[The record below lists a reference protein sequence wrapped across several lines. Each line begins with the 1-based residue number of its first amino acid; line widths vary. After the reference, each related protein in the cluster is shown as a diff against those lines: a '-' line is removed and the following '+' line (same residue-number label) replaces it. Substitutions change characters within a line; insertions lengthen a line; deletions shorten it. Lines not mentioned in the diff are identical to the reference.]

1 MAWRA
6 LKEYWKCAA
15 VHSLTDSRRDGVSM
29 PISLRERQD
38 IMNVLRVA
46 KTAKEYKMT
55 FGYHARMVECV
66 KRIPS
71 SRYDAKSR
79 AWTCP
84 SAQSWYVDKF
94 MAWAKQYG
102 YVQRVDVVDMDA
114 DIIDLP
120 EIAMPTLDVPHGM
133 LMEPYPYQREGI
145 AYALQSKRCI
155 FGDEPGLGKT
165 MQAIGTVFIAKAWP
179 ALVICPSSLKENW
192 RREFKKFAGVEAI
205 ILDDANKGTWQ
216 RYWEM
221 KKSNGDAMASV
232 FITNYE
238 SLKKFFVQSIS
249 DSSRFTIRSI
259 KFDPRID
266 LFRSVIVDESHKCK
280 SAKTKQSKFVQGI
293 CRGKEYILMLT
304 GTPVVNNN
312 TDLIQQ
318 LNIME
323 RLEDFGGYSKFAARY
338 CEGYNQSS
346 HSKELNA
353 LLKRYCFFRRQK
365 KDVLTQLPDKTRT
378 YLVVDITN
386 RKEYQDAE
394 ADLVKYLREYKQA
407 TDDEIMKSLRG
418 EVMVRMSILKQIAAR
433 GKIEAAREIV
443 EDITEGG
450 QKIIVFG
457 FLKDVIAG
465 LKETFPKAVTVT
477 GEDNDKAKQ
486 MAVDK
491 FQGDEG
497 TKVILLNYRSGGTGL
512 TLTASSDVLF
522 VEFPWTYADCCQA
535 EDRAHRNGQ
544 KNAVT
549 CRYLL
554 GRGTIDEYMYKIVQ
568 NKKEVANAVTGTD
581 NVVAERKVSREEE
594 MLQMAMDMF
603 GGKL

>member
-1 MAWRA
+1 
-6 LKEYWKCAA
+6 
-15 VHSLTDSRRDGVSM
+15 
-29 PISLRERQD
+29 
-38 IMNVLRVA
+38 MNVLKVTKA
-46 KTAKEYKMT
+46 SSQYMLS
-55 FGYHARMVECV
+55 FGYHAKMVECV
-66 KRIPS
+66 RRIPAVKWDTKARIWICS
-71 SRYDAKSR
+71 TSH
-79 AWTCP
+79 
-84 SAQSWYVDKF
+84 QWYVDKF
-94 MAWAKQYG
+94 IEWVKRCG
-102 YVQRVDVVDMDA
+102 YVQRVDMVNLDEEA
-114 DIIDLP
+114 IDLP
-120 EIAMPTLDVPHGM
+120 DVPMPTLDVPHGL

-145 AYALQSKRCI
+145 AYALQAKRCI

-165 MQAIGTVFIAKAWP
+165 MQAIGTVFIAKAFP

-192 RREFKKFAGVEAI
+192 RREFKKFAGVDAI
-205 ILDDANKGTWQ
+205 VLDDNNRKTWQ
-216 RYWEM
+216 TFWET
-221 KKSNGDAMASV
+221 KKRSGEAMASV

-249 DSSRFTIRSI
+249 EAKRFTLRSV
-259 KFDPRID
+259 KFDPRVD

-280 SAKTKQSKFVQGI
+280 SSKTKQSKFVQGI
-293 CRGKEYILMLT
+293 CKGKEYVLMLT

-312 TDLIQQ
+312 TDLVQQ

-323 RLEDFGGYSKFAARY
+323 RLTDFGGYDKFMTRY
-338 CEGYNQSS
+338 CAGYSMSS
-346 HSKELNA
+346 NSKELNV
-353 LLKRYCFFRRQK
+353 LLKRFCFFRRQK

-394 ADLVKYLREYKQA
+394 ADLVTYLREYKQA
-407 TDDEIMKSLRG
+407 TDEQIMKSLAG

-433 GKIEAAREIV
+433 GKIEAAKEIV

-457 FLKDVIAG
+457 FLKDVIG
-465 LKETFPKAVTVT
+465 ELKKTFPKAVTVT

-486 MAVDK
+486 LAVDK
-491 FQGDEG
+491 FQQDEG

-512 TLTASSDVLF
+512 TLTAASDVLF

-554 GRGTIDEYMYKIVQ
+554 GRGTIDEYMYKIIQ
-568 NKKEVANAVTGTD
+568 TKKEVANAVTGTD
-581 NVVAERKVSREEE
+581 DVIAERKVSREEE
-594 MLQMAMDMF
+594 MMQMAMDLF
-603 GGKL
+603 KDRI

>member
-1 MAWRA
+1 
-6 LKEYWKCAA
+6 
-15 VHSLTDSRRDGVSM
+15 
-29 PISLRERQD
+29 
-38 IMNVLRVA
+38 MNVLTVT
-46 KTAKEYKMT
+46 KTRGQYRLS

-84 SAQSWYVDKF
+84 CSQSWYVDRF
-94 MAWAKQYG
+94 SSWAKQYG
-102 YVQRVDVVDMDA
+102 YVQRVDMVSIEEEV
-114 DIIDLP
+114 IDLP
-120 EIAMPTLDVPHGM
+120 EVPMPTLDVPHGM
-133 LMEPYPYQREGI
+133 LLEPYPYQREGI
-145 AYALQSKRCI
+145 AYALQAKRCI

-165 MQAIGTVFIAKAWP
+165 MQAIGTVFIARAWP
-179 ALVICPSSLKENW
+179 TLVICPSSLKENW

-205 ILDDANKGTWQ
+205 ILDERNKGTWQ

-221 KKSNGDAMASV
+221 KKGNGDAMASV

-238 SLKKFFVQSIS
+238 SLKKFFVQSIT

-293 CRGKEYILMLT
+293 CKGKEYVLMLT

-312 TDLIQQ
+312 TDLVQQ

-323 RLEDFGGYSKFAARY
+323 RLEDFGGYNHFVARY
-338 CEGYNQSS
+338 CAGYNMSS
-346 HSKELNA
+346 NSKELNA
-353 LLKRYCFFRRQK
+353 LLKRFCFFRRQK

-378 YLVVDITN
+378 YLIVDITN

-394 ADLVKYLREYKQA
+394 ADLVTYLREYKQA
-407 TDDEIMKSLRG
+407 TDEQIMKSLAG

-433 GKIEAAREIV
+433 GKIEAAKEIV
-443 EDITEGG
+443 EDIVEGG

-457 FLKDVIAG
+457 FLKDVIG
-465 LKETFPKAVTVT
+465 ELKNTFPKAVTVT

-486 MAVDK
+486 LAVDK
-491 FQGDEG
+491 FQQDEG

-512 TLTASSDVLF
+512 TLTAASDVLF

-554 GRGTIDEYMYKIVQ
+554 GRGTIDEYMYKIIQ
-568 NKKEVANAVTGTD
+568 TKKEVANAVTGTD
-581 NVVAERKVSREEE
+581 DVIAERKVSREEE
-594 MLQMAMDMF
+594 MMQMAMYLF
-603 GGKL
+603 KERL

>member
-1 MAWRA
+1 
-6 LKEYWKCAA
+6 
-15 VHSLTDSRRDGVSM
+15 
-29 PISLRERQD
+29 
-38 IMNVLRVA
+38 MNVLRVT
-46 KTAKEYKMT
+46 KTSSEYRMS

-66 KRIPS
+66 KRIPQAK
-71 SRYDAKSR
+71 YDGKTR
-79 AWTCP
+79 CWVCP
-84 SAQSWYVDKF
+84 LAQDWYVDKF
-94 MAWAKQYG
+94 GDWARKYG
-102 YVQRVDVVDMDA
+102 YVQRVEIVDLNEDN
-114 DIIDLP
+114 IGIP
-120 EIAMPTLDVPHGM
+120 EVPMPTLDVPHNM
-133 LMEPYPYQREGI
+133 LMEPYPYQKEGI

-165 MQAIGTVFIAKAWP
+165 MQAIGTVYIAKAWP
-179 ALVICPSSLKENW
+179 TLVVCPTSLKENW
-192 RREFKKFAGVEAI
+192 KREFKKFAGVEAM
-205 ILDDANKGTWQ
+205 ILDDKNKATWQ
-216 RYWEM
+216 TFWEA
-221 KKSNGDAMASV
+221 KKSNGEALVNV

-238 SLKKFFVQSIS
+238 SLKKFFVQSINE
-249 DSSRFTIRSI
+249 SSRFTMRSV
-259 KFDPRID
+259 KFDPHVD

-280 SAKTKQSKFVQGI
+280 SSKTKQSKFVQGI
-293 CRGKEYILMLT
+293 CKGKEYVLMLT

-323 RLEDFGGYSKFAARY
+323 RLDDFGGYNRFVSRY
-338 CEGYNQSS
+338 CDGYNQSS
-346 HSKELNA
+346 HSKELNV
-353 LLKRYCFFRRQK
+353 LLKRFCFFRRQK

-386 RKEYQDAE
+386 RKEYEDAE
-394 ADLVKYLREYKQA
+394 NDLVSYLREYKQA
-407 TDDEIMKSLRG
+407 TDEQIMKSLAG

-433 GKIEAAREIV
+433 GKIEAAKEIV

-457 FLKDVIAG
+457 FLKDVIG
-465 LKETFPKAVTVT
+465 ELKKTFPKAVTVT
-477 GEDNDKAKQ
+477 GDDNDKEKQ
-486 MAVDK
+486 KAVDK
-491 FQGDEG
+491 FQEDEN

-512 TLTASSDVLF
+512 TLTAASDVLF

-544 KNAVT
+544 KNAVM

-554 GRGTIDEYMYKIVQ
+554 GRGTIDEYMYKIIQ

-581 NVVAERKVSREEE
+581 DVVQERKLSREEE
-594 MLQMAMDMF
+594 MMAMAMDMF

>member
-1 MAWRA
+1 MNI
-6 LKEYWKCAA
+6 LKI
-15 VHSLTDSRRDGVSM
+15 T
-29 PISLRERQD
+29 
-38 IMNVLRVA
+38 
-46 KTAKEYKMT
+46 KTSSEYKLT

-71 SRYDAKSR
+71 SRYDKQSR
-79 AWTCP
+79 GWTCNTKD
-84 SAQSWYVDKF
+84 QWYVDRFIEWSKNN
-94 MAWAKQYG
+94 G
-102 YVQRVDVVDMDA
+102 YVQRVDIVDDE
-114 DIIDLP
+114 DLIDLP
-120 EIAMPTLDVPHGM
+120 DVAMPTLEIPHGM
-133 LMEPYPYQREGI
+133 LIEPYPYQKEGI

-165 MQAIGTVFIAKAWP
+165 MQAIGTVFIAKAFP
-179 ALVICPSSLKENW
+179 TLVICPSSLKENW
-192 RREFKKFAGVEAI
+192 KREFKKFAGVEAV
-205 ILDDANKGTWQ
+205 ILDDNNRRTWQ
-216 RYWEM
+216 RYWVM
-221 KKSNGDAMASV
+221 KKGNGDAMVNV

-238 SLKKFFVQSIS
+238 SLKKFFVYSIS

-293 CRGKEYILMLT
+293 CKGKEYILMLT

-312 TDLIQQ
+312 SDLVQQ

-323 RLEDFGGYSKFAARY
+323 RLTDFGGYNKFVSRY
-338 CEGYNQSS
+338 CDGLSRSS
-346 HSKELNA
+346 HSKELNIF
-353 LLKRYCFFRRQK
+353 LKRYCFFRRQK

-394 ADLVKYLREYKQA
+394 ADLVNYLREYKQA
-407 TDDEIMKSLRG
+407 TDEDIMRSLRG

-443 EDITEGG
+443 EDIVSSG

-457 FLKDVIAG
+457 FLKEVIAG

-477 GEDNDKAKQ
+477 GEDNDREKQ
-486 MAVDK
+486 KAVDK
-491 FQGDEG
+491 FQGDEE
-497 TKVILLNYRSGGTGL
+497 TNIILLNYRSGGVGL
-512 TLTASSDVLF
+512 TLTAASDVLF

-554 GRGTIDEYMYKIVQ
+554 GKGTIDEYMYKIIR

-581 NVVAERKVSREEE
+581 DIVVERKVSREEE
-594 MLQMAMDMF
+594 MLQMAMDMY
-603 GGKL
+603 GGAL